1 MECKHCNMK
10 LVSPERDCS
19 HSYLIIVFR
28 VVGLFLVVCKDVY
41 VMLAITKTRT
51 QLLALYIV

>member
-28 VVGLFLVVCKDVY
+28 VVGLFLVVCKDASDHKNTDTVISTVHSIREY
-41 VMLAITKTRT
+41 
-51 QLLALYIV
+51 